1 MNRLYTEYYC
11 LLCMYVCMPQFDNDV
26 NENVD
31 RSPVSP
37 HSSNEGIFID
47 DSFAENI
54 SSGFV
59 PEVT

>member
-1 MNRLYTEYYC
+1 
-11 LLCMYVCMPQFDNDV
+11 MPQFDNDV
-26 NENVD
+26 NGNVD

-37 HSSNEGIFID
+37 LSSNEGISID
-47 DSFAENI
+47 DSFAANI